1 MTKRELSQLY
11 YLKREIELETK
22 RLRKLQQGDLNG
34 LSYKKEQDPETDA
47 QIEDCKMI
55 IDAKRREAAAKYNR
69 LCRFIKDIDDS
80 MMRQIISLRYLD
92 GCNWT
97 QVAMRIGG
105 GNTAES
111 VKKACYRYIKKSCP
125 ECPDE
130 L

>member
-1 MTKRELSQLY
+1 MTIRELSQLY
-11 YLKREIELETK
+11 YLKKEIELETNRMMK
-22 RLRKLQQGDLNG
+22 IEQGDING
-34 LSYKKEQDPETDA
+34 LRYKKEQDPETDA

-55 IDAKRREAAAKYNR
+55 IEAKRREAAAKYNR

-80 MMRQIISLRYLD
+80 MIRQIISLRYLD

-97 QVAMRIGG
+97 QVAMKIGG

-125 ECPDE
+125 ECPGK